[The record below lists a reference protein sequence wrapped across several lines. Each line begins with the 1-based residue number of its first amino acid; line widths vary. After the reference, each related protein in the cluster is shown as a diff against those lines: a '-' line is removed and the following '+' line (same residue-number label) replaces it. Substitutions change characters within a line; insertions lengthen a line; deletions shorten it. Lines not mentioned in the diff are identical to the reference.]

1 MNIWADMIEFN
12 GQLYVSLSTG
22 YMGSALFGSRGAAI
36 WRTDDVEWEPLIG
49 GHAPVAQGT
58 LSALE
63 SCADDDGSST
73 ALFTDDDDNQTWV
86 PDSLT
91 GCIID
96 VDAEFTTATHGQTDV
111 IVPGKRLFRITANT
125 ANQLTV
131 QQQEKAA
138 TVQPTR
144 CDEYLRGGGDIGRPR
159 NNMPA
164 VVTGAAYSI
173 TCGDHARGFGDMWDK
188 SIIDFEILNNELYAS
203 IGLNT
208 DNGARVMK
216 TSDGLTWFADS
227 PYSFDNIHG
236 QDWQDGTTFPCEKRE
251 GEAVSSSATKMIKTS
266 ITGEETLLIGGTGT
280 NGCNGVGARVY
291 RRDGSNLWT
300 PIVDVLVDNNTAG
313 SNENGFGYDSGGDFF
328 QAAFQTWTWLEYR
341 DTLFVGLQKIEGGN
355 MIYSTDSAAEEDG
368 AWTLSMG
375 GTDNPNPDDTSPN
388 PALNGFGDVLNTGVF
403 LHNYNDIIYAGTM
416 VTNQSLYYAN
426 PINGADLWQGTDV
439 DGSISWSRIVGDG
452 FGDQTVMQFQSF
464 TEYDETLYMA
474 AASVNSSNS
483 RGNEPENYTGVVV
496 YRLAD
501 EDTNEDPECELY
513 IKHKKIRAKKLF
525 KDRKVVLKITGGE
538 SFDIFGRIDLGP
550 LTWRKI
556 SFNRKKN
563 LLKIKAIVPA
573 GLEPGIITVSIGECF
588 GEIEIIGAEG

>member
-1 MNIWADMIEFN
+1 MNIWADMIEFKDH
-12 GQLYVSLSTG
+12 LYVALSTG

-49 GHAPVAQGT
+49 GHDPVAQGT
-58 LSALE
+58 LTAIE
-63 SCADDDGSST
+63 SCADGDGTDT
-73 ALFTDDDDNQTWV
+73 AVFTDDNQTWV

-96 VDAEFTTATHGQTDV
+96 VHAEFTAATHGQTGV
-111 IVPGKRLFRITANT
+111 SVPGKRLFRITANT
-125 ANQLTV
+125 ANQMTV

-138 TVQPTR
+138 TILPTH
-144 CDEYLRGGGDIGRPR
+144 CDEYLTGGGDIGRPR

-173 TCGDHARGFGDMWDK
+173 TCGDHSRGFGDMWDK

-208 DNGARVMK
+208 DKGARVMK

-236 QDWQDGTTFPCEKRE
+236 QDWHDGSTFPCEKRE
-251 GEAVSSSATKMIKTS
+251 GQAVSSSATKMIKTS

-300 PIVDVLVDNNTAG
+300 PIVDVLVDENNTG

-328 QAAFQTWTWLEYR
+328 RAAFQTWSWLEYL

-368 AWTLSMG
+368 AWSLSMG
-375 GTDNPNPDDTSPN
+375 GIDNPNPDDTSPN
-388 PALNGFGDVLNTGVF
+388 PELNGFGDVLNTGVF

-416 VTNQSLYYAN
+416 VTNQSLFYTN

-439 DGSISWSRIVGDG
+439 DGSINWSRIVGDG

-474 AASVNSSNS
+474 AASVNSSNV

-501 EDTNEDPECELY
+501 EDTDENPECELY
-513 IKHKKIRAKKLF
+513 IKHKKIRAKKLS
-525 KDRKVVLKITGGE
+525 KPKKVVLKITGGE

-550 LTWRKI
+550 LTWQKV
-556 SFNRKKN
+556 SFKSKKN

-573 GLEPGIITVSIGECF
+573 GLEPGIITVSVGDCF
-588 GEIEIIGAEG
+588 GQIEITGDEG